1 MLSTHDFDAIINPII
16 QRILRSGIT
25 TGAEEILVL
34 LTETEP
40 KAGFWYD
47 DFEANFAYESEA
59 RTVTPFGSTKLGQR
73 QYLIKFDLSKT
84 YDESPKYSAIPTG
97 WTWRVYG
104 EMKPRSLEPIVIVLK
119 KLAKSDLS
127 STSEKPLGTGE
138 IEGFAMLKLPER
150 LVFPNTLMF
159 DEYAIMIDPA
169 VFTVQIKSN

>member
-1 MLSTHDFDAIINPII
+1 MLNTHDFDAIINSIV
-16 QRILRSGIT
+16 QRILRSGTT

-34 LTETEP
+34 LTKTEP
-40 KAGFWYD
+40 KTGLWHD

-73 QYLIKFDLSKT
+73 QYLIKFDLSKAC
-84 YDESPKYSAIPTG
+84 DESPKYSAIPTG

-104 EMKPRSLEPIVIVLK
+104 ERKPRNLEPIVIILK
-119 KLAKSDLS
+119 KLEKSGLS
-127 STSEKPLGTGE
+127 STSKKSLGTGE
-138 IEGFAMLKLPER
+138 IEGFSMVKLPEK
-150 LVFPNTLMF
+150 LVFPDTIVF